1 MLEENLRGTEG
12 EKKGEEGSKMGHG
25 PPPSH
30 RQDWNCCWQRKASR
44 GWQERVIEGQEGPR
58 GRSASKGFKQK
69 QSHEEFW
76 VYEAISLGCKKK
88 IIHCRI
94 NMSMLADGAG
104 GGSLAKHTGGASK
117 INWEQRGRRAATC
130 APSKS
135 KKTPAKQ
142 TFSPPSSS

>member
-1 MLEENLRGTEG
+1 
-12 EKKGEEGSKMGHG
+12 MGHG

-76 VYEAISLGCKKK
+76 VYEAISLGWKK

-135 KKTPAKQ
+135 KKNSCKANILPTE
-142 TFSPPSSS
+142 